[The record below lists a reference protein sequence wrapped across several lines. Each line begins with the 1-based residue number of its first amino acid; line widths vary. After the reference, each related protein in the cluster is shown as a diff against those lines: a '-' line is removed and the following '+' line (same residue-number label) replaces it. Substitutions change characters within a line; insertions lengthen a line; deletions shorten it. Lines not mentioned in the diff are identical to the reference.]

1 MTLIRP
7 VTAEE
12 QKIANLQYGKNMEDL
27 SIRERTQL
35 RKRIAGGTIDTVT
48 FEQYLEDYKGM
59 ANDPDYKPKYVKANV
74 GTGMSAQQLRARAEA
89 KKTIEGFESKFNK
102 NVARRKRLKLK
113 ETLAADPQRKQ
124 IEMAKKAERRRGR
137 RVAKLADKKSLSANE
152 KLLNF
157 EQSLITRQLND
168 KIKANPNIILK
179 NEKLMNKLS
188 TTVDRDGNIIKSKPT
203 IYELETR
210 GLFEIE
216 HQRDVRK
223 AGAMKDFPYN
233 RNLILGPHNRSGGFK
248 DMAEKFIEKNPNPKN
263 PKVKN
268 IIEKAE
274 ELKIT
279 LQPEVP
285 KGTFKTKGLGFKQ
298 PADATGKFVEYAKFN
313 LPELVDDKIGLKGF
327 TGDTKMLETGLGL
340 KQGTILSKLGGKGK
354 LAAATLAGLGIG
366 TAAVADEPIK
376 YNDELGAFVD
386 PLNDEKVSQATMLD
400 WAANNPMPTAAVAS
414 TPLLS
419 KTVRKG
425 TGKLLSGLLST
436 LGTSA
441 AGLGFAGLTVKDNL
455 EEGKNIVDATV
466 DPLVGVEML
475 FPEAAKRFG
484 GKGVQNTL
492 GRILSLGRVGTM
504 MTPVGLGITGLGIGK
519 ELYNAAQ
526 TEQDR
531 INEMRE
537 NDPMAYQEYLAE
549 QQELMDVS
557 A

>member
-425 TGKLLSGLLST
+425 TGKLLKGLLST

-549 QQELMDVS
+549 QQEFMDVS